1 MTKRLLLALGL
12 STLSLQAGQT
22 DIGLSYGFHDMFVSN
37 ITPSSLHGGG
47 TSHTLGVDTSFFVEH
62 RTDSG
67 IIIGGTEEI
76 YFDKD
81 KDHLDPDH
89 IPIWFKFNIYADGP
103 LIRMTDSFN
112 FIWHLN
118 FQNKQN
124 TTSGIEREIKNM
136 YGLGLDF
143 TPDSFHLA
151 LNAYAG
157 FFYLEIDDDAPIQYS
172 ATQTKQYERSD
183 LGLGTSSVS
192 VKLESSWNMT
202 ENFTILGH
210 VQNWSST
217 GVGSGWLENEYVA
230 EINYATDGWIK
241 RSKLHLRATHT
252 QYNIDVFYREDVG
265 VPILPWDNDTL
276 VRAYMSI
283 AWGI

>member
-1 MTKRLLLALGL
+1 MLKKPLLALAI
-12 STLSLQAGQT
+12 STLSLQASET

-37 ITPSSLHGGG
+37 ITRSSLHGGG
-47 TSHTLGVDTSFFVEH
+47 TSHTLGVNTSIFVEH
-62 RTDSG
+62 RTDSD
-67 IIIGGTEEI
+67 IVIGGSEEV
-76 YFDKD
+76 YFDRD
-81 KDHLDPDH
+81 QDHLDPDH
-89 IPIWFKFNIYADGP
+89 IPIWFKFNVYADGP

-112 FIWHLN
+112 FMWHLN

-136 YGLGLDF
+136 YGLGLDYS
-143 TPDSFHLA
+143 PSSFHLA

-172 ATQTKQYERSD
+172 KTQAKQYERSD
-183 LGLGTSSVS
+183 LGLGTSSLS
-192 VKLESSWNMT
+192 FKLESSWNMT

-241 RSKLHLRATHT
+241 KSKLHLRATGSVINSVST
-252 QYNIDVFYREDVG
+252 PEF
-265 VPILPWDNDTL
+265 
-276 VRAYMSI
+276 S
-283 AWGI
+283 

>member
-1 MTKRLLLALGL
+1 MTKKLLLALGL
-12 STLSLQAGQT
+12 STFTLQSGET
-22 DIGLSYGFHDMFVSN
+22 DIGITYGFHDMFVSN
-37 ITPSSLHGGG
+37 ITPSSLHEGG
-47 TSHTLGVDTSFFVEH
+47 TSHTLGVNTSFFIEH
-62 RTDSG
+62 RTDNNIVFGG
-67 IIIGGTEEI
+67 ISEI
-76 YFDKD
+76 YFDHD

-103 LIRMTDSFN
+103 LIRMTDNFN
-112 FIWHLN
+112 FMWHLN

-136 YGLGLDF
+136 YGFGLDY
-143 TPDSFHLA
+143 TPDSFHIA

-172 ATQTKQYERSD
+172 ETQTKQYQRND
-183 LGLGTSSVS
+183 LGLGTSSIS

-202 ENFTILGH
+202 NNFTILGH

-230 EINYATDGWIK
+230 EINYDTDGWIK

-252 QYNIDVFYREDVG
+252 QYNIDVFYRPDVG
-265 VPILPWDNDTL
+265 VPVLPWDNDTL

>member
-1 MTKRLLLALGL
+1 MTKKLLLALGL
-12 STLSLQAGQT
+12 STLSLNAGET
-22 DIGLSYGFHDMFVSN
+22 IIGLGYGFHDMFVTD
-37 ITPSSLHGGG
+37 ITPSSLHSGG
-47 TSHTLGVDTSFFVEH
+47 TSHTLGVNTNFFIDHKTTNDIHVGA
-62 RTDSG
+62 SAK
-67 IIIGGTEEI
+67 IF
-76 YFDKD
+76 FDHD

-89 IPIWFKFNIYADGP
+89 IPIWFKFNVYGYGP
-103 LIRMTDSFN
+103 LLTMTDSLSFQ
-112 FIWHLN
+112 WHVDLR
-118 FQNKQN
+118 NKQN

-136 YGLGLDF
+136 YGIGFDYA
-143 TPDSFHLA
+143 PDSFHLA
-151 LNAYAG
+151 LNAYTG

-172 ATQTKQYERSD
+172 ETQTKQYQRND
-183 LGLGTSSVS
+183 LGLGTSSIS

-210 VQNWSST
+210 VQNWSSI

-265 VPILPWDNDTL
+265 VPVLPWDNDTL